1 MYPQDENAS
10 HKASCEAVFSY
21 LLQKGSFMCEK
32 TIKLITDNIW
42 YVFASLIL
50 AVPVFFAYGMQSKCP
65 SLINPDRKV
74 TRDELQNELNYLI
87 GQAKVRA
94 ADLDRQDEIKQQ
106 LLDAPNI
113 IAASG
118 GINASGILNLFASV
132 GGIAFGLQQ
141 RKKLTDSTKKNNTNT
156 A

>member
-1 MYPQDENAS
+1 
-10 HKASCEAVFSY
+10 
-21 LLQKGSFMCEK
+21 MCEK
-32 TIKLITDNIW
+32 LLTLISKNVW
-42 YVFASLIL
+42 YIFAAAIL
-50 AVPVFFAYGMQSKCP
+50 AVPFFFAYGMQSKCP
-65 SLINPDRKV
+65 SLINPERMV

-113 IAASG
+113 IAMG
-118 GINASGILNLFASV
+118 GGVNASGILNLAASI

-141 RKKLTDSTKKNNTNT
+141 RKKLTDANKKNGST